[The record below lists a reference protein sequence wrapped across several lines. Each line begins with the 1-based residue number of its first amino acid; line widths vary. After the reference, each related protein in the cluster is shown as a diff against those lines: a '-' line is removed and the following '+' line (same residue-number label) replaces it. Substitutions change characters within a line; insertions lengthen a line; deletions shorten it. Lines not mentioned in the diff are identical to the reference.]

1 MLAQSYILFLAM
13 KYSKIIRTVTA
24 AIVIAITFFVV
35 RSYLNAHPAL
45 IHQLGSVS
53 LPVLISVFLLYL
65 VMFGIILQ
73 LFHVTIL
80 LCHKSIKRR
89 ENFYIN
95 GYSIGLNFILPGQ
108 TGPIFR
114 SGYVKRKYGI
124 AFKTFLSITLLY
136 YFFYTL
142 ICLSFISVGSRPWW
156 QSIVF
161 ILSATAVLIYGTRWY
176 VKKKALDVEKIILQ
190 KKWATILLLLTS
202 AQFSLQTIIYY
213 IELKAVDHLV
223 AFHQVIAYTGI
234 ANISLFVGLTP
245 AGIGI
250 RESFLVLSE
259 KIHQIPVTAIV
270 LANLID
276 RSIYIIF
283 IVTIVVTSVILHKFF
298 KNWEKA

>member
-259 KIHQIPVTAIV
+259 KIPVTSIV

>member
-1 MLAQSYILFLAM
+1 VLAQSYILFLAM
-13 KYSKIIRTVTA
+13 KYSKIIRAVIA
-24 AIVIAITFFVV
+24 ALVIVITFLVV
-35 RSYLNAHPAL
+35 RSYLNSHPSL

-53 LPVLISVFLLYL
+53 LLVLLSVFLLYL

-80 LCHKSIKRR
+80 LCHKSINRR

-114 SGYVKRKYGI
+114 SGYAKQKYGI
-124 AFKTFLSITLLY
+124 AFKTFLSVTLLY

-156 QSIVF
+156 QSIIF
-161 ILSATAVLIYGTRWY
+161 ILFAAVALIYGTRWY

-190 KKWATILLLLTS
+190 KKWATILLLLTG
-202 AQFSLQTIIYY
+202 AQFSLQTLIYY
-213 IELKAVDHLV
+213 IELRAVDHIV
-223 AFHQVIAYTGI
+223 SFHQVIAYTGI
-234 ANISLFVGLTP
+234 ANVSLFVGLTP

-259 KIHQIPVTAIV
+259 KIHQIPISTIV

-298 KNWEKA
+298 KNREKA

>member
-1 MLAQSYILFLAM
+1 
-13 KYSKIIRTVTA
+13 
-24 AIVIAITFFVV
+24 
-35 RSYLNAHPAL
+35 
-45 IHQLGSVS
+45 
-53 LPVLISVFLLYL
+53 
-65 VMFGIILQ
+65 MFGIILQ
-73 LFHVTIL
+73 LFRVTIL

-114 SGYVKRKYGI
+114 SGYAKRKYGI
-124 AFKTFLSITLLY
+124 AFKTFLSVTLLY
-136 YFFYTL
+136 YFFYSL
-142 ICLSFISVGSRPWW
+142 ICLAFISVGSRPWW
-156 QSIVF
+156 QSIIF
-161 ILSATAVLIYGTRWY
+161 ILFATALLIYGTRWY

-190 KKWATILLLLTS
+190 KKWATMLLLLTS
-202 AQFSLQTIIYY
+202 AQFSLQTLIYY
-213 IELKAVDHLV
+213 IELRAVDHIV
-223 AFHQVIAYTGI
+223 SFHQVIAYTGI

-259 KIHQIPVTAIV
+259 KIHQIPISTIV

>member
-1 MLAQSYILFLAM
+1 M
-13 KYSKIIRTVTA
+13 KYSKIIRAVIA
-24 AIVIAITFFVV
+24 AIVIVITFLVV
-35 RSYLNAHPAL
+35 RSYLNSHPSL
-45 IHQLGSVS
+45 VHQLGSVS
-53 LPVLISVFLLYL
+53 LLVLISVFLLYL

-73 LFHVTIL
+73 LFYVTIL

-114 SGYVKRKYGI
+114 SGYAKRKYGI
-124 AFKTFLSITLLY
+124 AFKTFLSVTLLY

-156 QSIVF
+156 QSIIF
-161 ILSATAVLIYGTRWY
+161 ILFAAVALIYGTRWY

-190 KKWATILLLLTS
+190 KKWATMLLLLTS
-202 AQFSLQTIIYY
+202 AQFSLQTLIYY
-213 IELKAVDHLV
+213 IELRAVDHLV

-259 KIHQIPVTAIV
+259 KIHQIPIGTIV

-283 IVTIVVTSVILHKFF
+283 IVTIVITSVILHKFF